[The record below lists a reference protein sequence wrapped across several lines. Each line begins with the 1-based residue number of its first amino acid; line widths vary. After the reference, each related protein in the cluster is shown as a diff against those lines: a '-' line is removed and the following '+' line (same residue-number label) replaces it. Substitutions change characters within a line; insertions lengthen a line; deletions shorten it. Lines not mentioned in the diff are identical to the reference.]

1 MITSVAEVVEDQQ
14 TYPLPG
20 IKNIWAQMWIFEFED
35 SSENTAEGKKNRQK
49 LFVAKLYNCWFK
61 GFPFREK

>member
-1 MITSVAEVVEDQQ
+1 
-14 TYPLPG
+14 
-20 IKNIWAQMWIFEFED
+20 MWIFEFED